1 MTETKWNSM
10 TDKDR
15 WQWVMQ
21 NQDKGFIVMLDND
34 DTFIQREDGE
44 QVFTFTEY
52 LGWSEGV
59 VILLD
64 VIGVRCECV

>member
-1 MTETKWNSM
+1 MTEIKWNRM

-15 WQWVMQ
+15 WRWVLQ

-34 DTFIQREDGE
+34 DTFIQSEDGE

-59 VILLD
+59 VILLQ

>member
-1 MTETKWNSM
+1 MTADKWRKM

-15 WQWVMQ
+15 WRWVLQ
-21 NQDKGFIVMLDND
+21 NQDKGFTVMLDND
-34 DTFIQREDGE
+34 DTFIQSEDGDT
-44 QVFTFTEY
+44 VLTFNEY

-59 VILLD
+59 VNLLQ